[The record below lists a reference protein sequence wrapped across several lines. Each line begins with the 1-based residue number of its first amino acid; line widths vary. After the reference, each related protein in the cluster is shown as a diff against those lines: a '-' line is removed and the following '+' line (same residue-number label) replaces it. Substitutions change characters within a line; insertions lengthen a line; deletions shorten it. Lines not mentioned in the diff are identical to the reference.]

1 LLLLVCACACKASV
15 DAPIAAPAPAPVAVP
30 VAAPPPLVP
39 GQPLVELRSPG
50 KAVVNGQEIAF
61 DGIEEGLV
69 WPSLD
74 KAVPDETYPGAVVV
88 RIDRG
93 EPMKDVLRVVFTLR
107 EADLRLEGQD
117 AGGAARFVTVGKK
130 PSDGAPSAGRCRL
143 AVFRRDDGSL
153 RVAAPGGPRELAA
166 PGATDRLVDALEATE
181 EKCPIRYVAFGVMDS
196 AGAFGPLFDVMLAV
210 DAAKAAGAAR
220 YVLAEPIAPPNK

>member
-1 LLLLVCACACKASV
+1 VASV
-15 DAPIAAPAPAPVAVP
+15 SSPSVPPPATAAAAPAPAPE
-30 VAAPPPLVP
+30 PPPALIP
-39 GQPLVELRSPG
+39 GQPLVELKSPG
-50 KAVVNGQEIAF
+50 TAVVNGQDIAF

-69 WPSLD
+69 WPALD

-107 EADLRLEGQD
+107 EADLRLEVRD
-117 AGGAARFVTVGKK
+117 TTGAARFVMLRAKK
-130 PSDGAPSAGRCRL
+130 RHERSSAPCRL

-166 PGATDRLVDALEATE
+166 PDATARLVDALQATE
-181 EKCPIRYVAFGVMDS
+181 EKCPIRYVAFGAMDS
-196 AGAFGPLFDVMLAV
+196 ALAFGPLFDVMLAV
-210 DAAKAAGAAR
+210 DAAKAAGDAR
-220 YVLAEPIAPPNK
+220 YVLAEPIAPPTK